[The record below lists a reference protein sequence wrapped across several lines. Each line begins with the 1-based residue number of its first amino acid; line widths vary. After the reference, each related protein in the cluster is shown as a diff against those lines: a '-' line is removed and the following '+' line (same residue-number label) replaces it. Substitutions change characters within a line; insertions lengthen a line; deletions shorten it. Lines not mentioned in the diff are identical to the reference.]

1 MLEYINEYKRRKDLI
16 NKYLANNEQTESSIA
31 EKMKKLNMHSIR
43 KKSNRF
49 RMGLSNMLGLI
60 NTHVTKFFSFA
71 SPKYFCINNL
81 CVCLVRC
88 MMEISTGS
96 RTTIV

>member
-1 MLEYINEYKRRKDLI
+1 VNASKNFTEMLEFINEYKRRKDLI
-16 NKYLANNEQTESSIA
+16 NKYLATNEQTENTIT

-60 NTHVTKFFSFA
+60 NTHVNLHFIFYAFSKVF
-71 SPKYFCINNL
+71 KVLYLDFK
-81 CVCLVRC
+81 
-88 MMEISTGS
+88 
-96 RTTIV
+96 